1 MKKGRG
7 WGRREGR
14 SEERRKEGEKE
25 GREEGGREEK
35 KEGGKEGRNSISS
48 FFFFLPKTCV
58 YISFFYSL
66 LFLAYFLFSF
76 MPH

>member
-35 KEGGKEGRNSISS
+35 KEGGKEGTPYLP